1 MFDTV
6 ERAKREA
13 QYALED
19 LGISVKDKD
28 GKWEDLTLKVI
39 NNKHDHDDEDD
50 DDKDDDKDDDEDDSA
65 DKEEDRN
72 EQGLEFMSKE
82 ELQENVLNLQRQDW
96 LRASCL
102 KNSKTKK

>member
-1 MFDTV
+1 MIDISDKEIFDTV

-39 NNKHDHDDEDD
+39 NNKDGDDDEDD
-50 DDKDDDKDDDEDDSA
+50 DDKDDDEDDYA
-65 DKEEDRN
+65 DKEEGRN
-72 EQGLEFMSKE
+72 EQGLEFE
-82 ELQENVLNLQRQDW
+82 
-96 LRASCL
+96 
-102 KNSKTKK
+102 